1 MSLKYEP
8 GVWCR
13 MVKDERKLRIY
24 TRGDRFAV
32 GLYKLMVRI
41 Y

>member
-1 MSLKYEP
+1 
-8 GVWCR
+8 

-32 GLYKLMVRI
+32 GLYKLMVTTS
-41 Y
+41 